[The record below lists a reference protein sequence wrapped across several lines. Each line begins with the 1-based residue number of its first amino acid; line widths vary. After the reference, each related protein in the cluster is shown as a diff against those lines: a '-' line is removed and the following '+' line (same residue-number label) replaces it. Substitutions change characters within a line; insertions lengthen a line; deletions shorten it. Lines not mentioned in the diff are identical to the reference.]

1 MPLDPTTAGDLAAML
16 LLGLFGI
23 NFGVTGLIMGWK

>member
-1 MPLDPTTAGDLAAML
+1 MPLDLTSDVLAAML

-23 NFGVTGLIMGWK
+23 NFGAVGLIMGWK